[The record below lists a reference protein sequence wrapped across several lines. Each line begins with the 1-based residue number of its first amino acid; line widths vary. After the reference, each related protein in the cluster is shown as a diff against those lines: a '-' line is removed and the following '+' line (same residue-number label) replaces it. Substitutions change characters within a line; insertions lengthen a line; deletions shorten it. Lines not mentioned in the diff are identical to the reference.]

1 MPLITTLV
9 GAVLDG
15 RRMVGTTLVAN
26 VDRRALDYTGLVLM
40 ELVQSCPIGLNQF
53 FQWWSSSCCISWKIV
68 DIASSTLCS
77 TENPKVG
84 PAGDLHH
91 GWLPHIWQNIWLG
104 MHMIALV
111 AGYTIGKEDIRIS
124 RLESISTASK
134 QVRTSIEAGFD
145 SFTSRQEWKTL
156 GKLGSKLLYFCCMFH
171 VSSGLGSLAWRK
183 WRRRGVPEIR
193 FSWRDCPFLN
203 ACGLEVAKER
213 WKVSACGIPSKQHSW
228 IVAYGTTRQT
238 ALVEQTWTAD
248 MYLVKCT
255 AIHSKTSVLP
265 DRIERGSSTFQT
277 LHCPWM
283 KQPSKSSCRG
293 CSAMCFDILFEAASF
308 PCYVWR
314 LFLHFLLIEVV
325 AGCNCGRTYTFRFET
340 QQATVAKSSMSFCL
354 SSQRSLWFHPGCIV
368 SKVRVHHK
376 PTRERGS
383 EKECDKLQFRLG
395 K

>member
-68 DIASSTLCS
+68 DIASFLHPTSSDPNHSDVRASSTLCS

-183 WRRRGVPEIR
+183 WRRGGFLKSDSPE
-193 FSWRDCPFLN
+193 
-203 ACGLEVAKER
+203 
-213 WKVSACGIPSKQHSW
+213 GIVHFW
-228 IVAYGTTRQT
+228 T
-238 ALVEQTWTAD
+238 LV
-248 MYLVKCT
+248 
-255 AIHSKTSVLP
+255 
-265 DRIERGSSTFQT
+265 
-277 LHCPWM
+277 
-283 KQPSKSSCRG
+283 
-293 CSAMCFDILFEAASF
+293 
-308 PCYVWR
+308 VWR
-314 LFLHFLLIEVV
+314 
-325 AGCNCGRTYTFRFET
+325 
-340 QQATVAKSSMSFCL
+340 
-354 SSQRSLWFHPGCIV
+354 
-368 SKVRVHHK
+368 
-376 PTRERGS
+376 
-383 EKECDKLQFRLG
+383 
-395 K
+395 